1 VSVATRVDPA
11 AREGRGAA
19 GAMLTVCALDAG
31 YGGSQILWGVD
42 LSVSSGQVVCLM
54 GRNGVGKTTL
64 LKTIMG
70 LLPARG
76 GRVTLDGADVTRWS
90 PDRRARAGIGY
101 VPQGREIFPHLTVE
115 ENLRMSLL
123 GCGRARGLDE
133 ALALFPTLE
142 RLLVR
147 KGGVLSGG
155 EQQMLAIGRALLT
168 KPKLL
173 MLDEPTEGIQPS
185 IVLEIEDAIRRIK
198 TDLGLAVLLVEQY
211 LDFAERLADAYV
223 IMAKGAVVAGGPTA
237 QLRLETVRHHLAV

>member
-1 VSVATRVDPA
+1 MLSVEAV
-11 AREGRGAA
+11 G
-19 GAMLTVCALDAG
+19 AG
-31 YGGSQILWGVD
+31 YGGSQVLWSVD
-42 LSVSSGQVVCLM
+42 LSVPAGQVVCVM

-76 GRVTLDGADVTRWS
+76 GRVTVDGADVTRWS
-90 PDRRARAGIGY
+90 PDRRARAGVGY

-123 GCGRARGLDE
+123 GCGRARDLDD
-133 ALALFPTLE
+133 ALALFPALR
-142 RLLVR
+142 RLLGR

-168 KPKLL
+168 RPKLL

-185 IVLEIEDAIRRIK
+185 IVQEIGEAIRRIRSE
-198 TDLGLAVLLVEQY
+198 LGLAVLLVEQY
-211 LDFAERLADAYV
+211 LDFVERLADAYV
-223 IMAKGAVVAGGPTA
+223 IMAKGAIVAAGPTA
-237 QLRLETVRHHLAV
+237 QLRLEAVRQHLAV

>member
-1 VSVATRVDPA
+1 MLSVER
-11 AREGRGAA
+11 
-19 GAMLTVCALDAG
+19 LDAG

-42 LSVSSGQVVCLM
+42 LAVSSGQVMCLM

-76 GRVTLDGADVTRWS
+76 GRLVLDGVDVTRWS

-123 GCGRARGLDE
+123 GCGRARDLDD
-133 ALALFPTLE
+133 ALALFPTLG
-142 RLLVR
+142 RLLGR

-185 IVLEIEDAIRRIK
+185 IILEIEEALRRIK
-198 TDLGLAVLLVEQY
+198 AELKLAVLLVEQY
-211 LDFAERLADAYV
+211 LDFAERLADKYV
-223 IMAKGAVVAGGPTA
+223 IMAKGAVVASGATRD
-237 QLRLETVRHHLAV
+237 LRPEMVRQHLAV

>member
-1 VSVATRVDPA
+1 MNEDTRPMLSV
-11 AREGRGAA
+11 E
-19 GAMLTVCALDAG
+19 ALDAG
-31 YGGSQILWGVD
+31 YGGSQILWNVA
-42 LSVSSGQVVCLM
+42 LTVPRGQVVCLM

-76 GRVTLDGADVTRWS
+76 GRIVFDGVDVTRWS
-90 PDRRARAGIGY
+90 PDRRARAGVGY

-123 GCGRARGLDE
+123 GCGRARDLEE
-133 ALALFPTLE
+133 ALALFPTL
-142 RLLVR
+142 RSLLGR

-168 KPKLL
+168 RPKLL
-173 MLDEPTEGIQPS
+173 MFDEPTEGIQPS
-185 IVLEIEDAIRRIK
+185 IVLEIEDAIRRIR
-198 TDLGLAVLLVEQY
+198 TEMGLAVLLVEQY

-223 IMAKGAVVAGGPTA
+223 IMAKGAIVAGGPTA

>member
-1 VSVATRVDPA
+1 VNEDTRPMLSV
-11 AREGRGAA
+11 E
-19 GAMLTVCALDAG
+19 ALDAG
-31 YGGSQILWGVD
+31 YGGSQILWNVD
-42 LSVSSGQVVCLM
+42 LTVPTGQVVCLM

-76 GRVTLDGADVTRWS
+76 GRIVFDGVDVTRWS
-90 PDRRARAGIGY
+90 PDRRARAGVGY

-123 GCGRARGLDE
+123 GCGRARDLEE
-133 ALALFPTLE
+133 ALALFPTLR
-142 RLLVR
+142 RLLGR

-168 KPKLL
+168 RPKLL
-173 MLDEPTEGIQPS
+173 MFDEPTEGIQPS
-185 IVLEIEDAIRRIK
+185 IVLEIEAAIRRIR
-198 TDLGLAVLLVEQY
+198 TEMGLAVLLVEQY

-223 IMAKGAVVAGGPTA
+223 IMAKGAVVAEGPTA
-237 QLRLETVRHHLAV
+237 QLRLETVRHHLAL

>member
-1 VSVATRVDPA
+1 VS
-11 AREGRGAA
+11 GA
-19 GAMLTVCALDAG
+19 GPPMLSVEALDAG
-31 YGGSQILWGVD
+31 YGGSQVLWSMD
-42 LSVSSGQVVCLM
+42 LRVASGAVVCLM

-70 LLPARG
+70 LRPARG
-76 GRVTLDGADVTRWS
+76 GRVMLAGVDVTRWS

-133 ALALFPTLE
+133 ALALFPALA
-142 RLLVR
+142 RLLGR

-168 KPKLL
+168 KPTLL

-185 IVLEIEDAIRRIK
+185 IVLEIEEAIRRIR
-198 TDLGLAVLLVEQY
+198 TELGLAVLLVEQY

-223 IMAKGAVVAGGPTA
+223 IMAKGAVVASGPTA

>member
-1 VSVATRVDPA
+1 
-11 AREGRGAA
+11 
-19 GAMLTVCALDAG
+19 MLAVERLEAG
-31 YGGSQILWGVD
+31 YGGSQILWSVD
-42 LSVSSGQVVCLM
+42 LTVPAGQVVCLM

-76 GRVTLDGADVTRWS
+76 GRVAVDGTDVTRWT
-90 PDRRARAGIGY
+90 PDRRARGGIGY

-115 ENLRMSLL
+115 ENLKMSLL
-123 GCGRARGLDE
+123 GCGRAPDLDE
-133 ALALFPTLE
+133 ALALFPALR
-142 RLLVR
+142 RLLGR

-168 KPKLL
+168 RPKLL

-185 IVLEIEDAIRRIK
+185 IVQEIEEAIRRIR
-198 TDLGLAVLLVEQY
+198 TELGLAVLLVEQY

-223 IMAKGAVVAGGPTA
+223 IMAKGTIVAGGPTA
-237 QLRLETVRHHLAV
+237 QLRLETVRQHLVV

>member
-1 VSVATRVDPA
+1 MLAVERV
-11 AREGRGAA
+11 
-19 GAMLTVCALDAG
+19 DAG
-31 YGGSQILWGVD
+31 YGGSQILWSVD
-42 LSVSSGQVVCLM
+42 VAVPAGQVVCLM

-70 LLPARG
+70 LLPVRG
-76 GRVTLDGADVTRWS
+76 GRVVVDGHDVTRWS

-115 ENLRMSLL
+115 ENLRMSVL
-123 GCGRARGLDE
+123 GCGRARNLDD
-133 ALALFPTLE
+133 ALALFPALR

-168 KPKLL
+168 RPKLL

-185 IVLEIEDAIRRIK
+185 IVEEIGEAIRRIR
-198 TDLGLAVLLVEQY
+198 TEMGLAVLLVEQY
-211 LDFAERLADAYV
+211 LDFVERLADAYV

-237 QLRLETVRHHLAV
+237 QLRLETVRRHLAV